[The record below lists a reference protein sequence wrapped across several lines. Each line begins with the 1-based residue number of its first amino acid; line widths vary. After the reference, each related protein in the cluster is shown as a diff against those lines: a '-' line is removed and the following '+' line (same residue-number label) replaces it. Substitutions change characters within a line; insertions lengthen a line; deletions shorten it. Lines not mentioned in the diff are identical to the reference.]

1 MRNSENNRHSEQGQ
15 RYNGHSRQDTQEVEE
30 SKTALDGGSQ
40 WPPYSM
46 WYPVARVL
54 LVWALVEDWEVVDWS
69 PDSLEKAL
77 QGANSHLLDRAAHTA
92 TGTRGWA
99 FLIALT
105 VNMDSEPRD
114 AAQVR
119 TLQRQEEG

>member
-1 MRNSENNRHSEQGQ
+1 
-15 RYNGHSRQDTQEVEE
+15 
-30 SKTALDGGSQ
+30 
-40 WPPYSM
+40 M

-77 QGANSHLLDRAAHTA
+77 QGANSHLLDRVAHTA

-105 VNMDSEPRD
+105 VNMDSEPRSEEH
-114 AAQVR
+114 
-119 TLQRQEEG
+119 TSELQSR